1 MTKRLEDSAGM
12 ALDIEEAA
20 DEAERDAV
28 AEREASLAK
37 ELKAMRERKRKLV
50 DPIQYFFSIEAGD
63 FAGYEPTFMW
73 EKGPATKSSLNIL
86 KSMALHRSR

>member
-37 ELKAMRERKRKLV
+37 ELKAMRERKRGML
-50 DPIQYFFSIEAGD
+50 ACR
-63 FAGYEPTFMW
+63 GYD
-73 EKGPATKSSLNIL
+73 AQ
-86 KSMALHRSR
+86 